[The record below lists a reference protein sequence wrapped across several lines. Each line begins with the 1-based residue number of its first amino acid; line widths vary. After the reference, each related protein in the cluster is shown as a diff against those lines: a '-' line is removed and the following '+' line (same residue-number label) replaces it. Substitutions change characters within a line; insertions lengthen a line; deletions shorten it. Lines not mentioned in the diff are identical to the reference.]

1 MEPPK
6 TAADYMTRTLVVLKP
21 DMDLHRA
28 LQVLLEND
36 ISGAP
41 VVDHHGALVGI
52 LTEKDCFRAAVQA
65 SYHRELAGPVSDFM
79 SHPVET
85 LDADTDIVTVIEKF
99 LESPYRRFPVVAGS
113 VLAGQLSRKDVL
125 RAVRELW

>member
-1 MEPPK
+1 MEPQK
-6 TAADYMTRTLVVLKP
+6 TAADYMSRSLVLLRP

-28 LQVLLEND
+28 MRILLEND

-41 VVDHHGALVGI
+41 VVDHRGNLVGV

-65 SYHRELAGPVSDFM
+65 SYHKELAGPVSHFM

-85 LDADTDIVTVIEKF
+85 LDGDTDIVTVIETF
-99 LESPYRRFPVVAGS
+99 YRRPYRRFPVVVGNEL
-113 VLAGQLSRKDVL
+113 VGQLSRKDVL
-125 RAVRELW
+125 RAVEELW